1 MSALPL
7 SLRMDWRPAAPDLR
21 RFVTAFAERRD
32 AAACVSMRELP
43 VPVPLLQIMLDSD
56 FCLAGA
62 HGYEETPRAAL
73 WGPTSTAA
81 RSRTC
86 RPLHVF
92 VAALT
97 VRGAVALGRSA
108 AGCLADSRTPLDALL
123 SAASRRLYAR
133 VEDAS
138 SFEGRVAATEHWLRE
153 TFRDAARA
161 DPAIAT
167 IEAMLDHRLHGPVSG
182 IAHAAGV
189 SERALHKRC
198 ERLIGLSPKR
208 LLRIARLQRVL
219 AAVHPSPWLRR
230 ASPDQVRLEFTDD
243 AHLVHDFK
251 SLTGLTPSAYRHAK
265 LASGDRLVH
274 TLIDAEVSSGS

>member
-1 MSALPL
+1 MAALPL
-7 SLRMDWRPAAPDLR
+7 SLRIDWQAAAPDLR
-21 RFVTAFAERRD
+21 PFVIAFAERRD
-32 AAACVSMRELP
+32 TAAFAAMRELP
-43 VPVPLLQIMLDSD
+43 VPIPLLQIMLDSD
-56 FCLAGA
+56 FYLSGV
-62 HGYEETPRAAL
+62 HGYEAAPRAAL
-73 WGPTSTAA
+73 WGPTSSAA

-97 VRGAVALGRSA
+97 VRGAAILGRSA
-108 AGCLADSRTPLDALL
+108 AGCLADRRTPLDALL

-138 SFEGRVAATEHWLRE
+138 DFDGRVAATEHWLRE
-153 TFRDAARA
+153 TFRGAARA

-182 IAHAAGV
+182 IAHAAGI

-219 AAVHPSPWLRR
+219 AVVHPSPWLRR
-230 ASPDQVRLEFTDD
+230 ASPDQARLEFTDD
-243 AHLVHDFK
+243 SHLAHDFK
-251 SLTGLTPSAYRHAK
+251 SLTGLTPTAYRHAK
-265 LASGDRLVH
+265 IASGDRLVH
-274 TLIDAEVSSGS
+274 TLIDAQVRSES